1 MPMFLDG
8 RQGERKFNSHAK
20 VAHCT
25 ESPLSVF
32 RTQES
37 AVVNLALRVFASLS
51 LRSYSNNEGVIYALD
66 EAWNYTPHTT

>member
-8 RQGERKFNSHAK
+8 RQGEKKFNSHAK

-32 RTQES
+32 RTQEL
-37 AVVNLALRVFASLS
+37 AFVNLALRVFVSLS
-51 LRSYSNNEGVIYALD
+51 LRSYSNERVIYAS
-66 EAWNYTPHTT
+66 